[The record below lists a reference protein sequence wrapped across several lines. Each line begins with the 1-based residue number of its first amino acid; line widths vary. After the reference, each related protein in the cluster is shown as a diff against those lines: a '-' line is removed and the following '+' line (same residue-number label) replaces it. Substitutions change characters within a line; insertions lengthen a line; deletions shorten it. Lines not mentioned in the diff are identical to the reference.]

1 MNGRQTINAQI
12 ARELGLE
19 IRRVF
24 MLIARDIEIE
34 VDPMEIHV
42 RVKPSIDLDLPDGPL
57 RIHVPH
63 HAPHPYVEHLEPID
77 PDTP

>member
-34 VDPMEIHV
+34 VDPMEIRV
-42 RVKPSIDLDLPDGPL
+42 RVVPSMNLVLPDGPL
-57 RIHVPH
+57 KITLPH
-63 HAPHPYVEHLEPID
+63 HAPHPYVERLETTD